1 MRTLTAAIAASATAA
16 VLMLSGC
23 SSDDSSS
30 NSNASETAAA
40 AITSAQSAI
49 ESAQDQAG
57 SALQSAQE
65 RAGEALDSAKVATF
79 VAAFKATDLG
89 TNLSDADIQA
99 ILSDTCDDLS
109 GGMNDD
115 EAKGALSERI
125 TTANNGN
132 SPSNL
137 QLDAIFAA
145 AKVAC

>member
-1 MRTLTAAIAASATAA
+1 MFVRRFQQGQCIRKPQPPQSPRR
-16 VLMLSGC
+16 SPR
-23 SSDDSSS
+23 SSRRRSRPV
-30 NSNASETAAA
+30 APC
-40 AITSAQSAI
+40 
-49 ESAQDQAG
+49 
-57 SALQSAQE
+57 
-65 RAGEALDSAKVATF
+65 RARRNGPGEALDSAKVTTF

-89 TNLSDADIQA
+89 TDLSDADIEA

-132 SPSNL
+132 SPSNM
-137 QLDAIFAA
+137 QLEAIFAA

>member
-16 VLMLSGC
+16 ALMLSGC
-23 SSDDSSS
+23 GSDDSS
-30 NSNASETAAA
+30 NNATETAAA

-49 ESAQDQAG
+49 ESAQEQAG

-89 TNLSDADIQA
+89 ANLSDADIEA

-125 TTANNGN
+125 TTDDGN
-132 SPSNL
+132 SPSQM

>member
-16 VLMLSGC
+16 ALMLSGC
-23 SSDDSSS
+23 SSDDSSKD
-30 NSNASETAAA
+30 NASETAAA
-40 AITSAQSAI
+40 AVTSAQSAI
-49 ESAQDQAG
+49 ESAQEQAG

-65 RAGEALDSAKVATF
+65 RAGQALDAAKVTTF

-89 TNLSDADIQA
+89 TDLSDADIEA

-132 SPSNL
+132 SPSNM
-137 QLDAIFAA
+137 QLEAIFAA